1 MQSVIMK
8 TYIHAPIEKVWEA
21 LSDHEGYVRYK
32 GFSVSKLLKEGEK
45 ERNGV
50 GAVREVH
57 GMGSKF
63 VEDIVKFEPP
73 RMFEY
78 KVVKC
83 SRPLG
88 HEIGRVELIP
98 RGEGTEIH
106 WLTVF
111 WLKIPVI
118 GKLMEPRTKIEATDF
133 FYDFLLDMKDKLEA
147 EVSRSA

>member
-1 MQSVIMK
+1 VQSVIMK

-21 LSDHEGYVRYK
+21 ITDHEGYVRYK
-32 GFSVSKLLKEGEK
+32 GFSLSKLLKEGDQ
-45 ERNGV
+45 ERNGL

-63 VEDIVKFEPP
+63 VENIVKFEPP
-73 RMFEY
+73 RIFEY

-111 WLKIPVI
+111 WLKIPLI
-118 GKLMEPRTKIEATDF
+118 GRWMEPRTRIEARDF
-133 FYDFLLDMKDKLEA
+133 FYDFLLDMKDKLES
-147 EVSRSA
+147 ESR

>member
-1 MQSVIMK
+1 
-8 TYIHAPIEKVWEA
+8 
-21 LSDHEGYVRYK
+21 
-32 GFSVSKLLKEGEK
+32 LLKEGDK

-63 VEDIVKFEPP
+63 VGNIVKFGPP
-73 RMFEY
+73 RMLEY

-83 SRPLG
+83 TRPLG
-88 HEIGRVELIP
+88 QDIGRVELIP

-111 WLKIPVI
+111 WLKIPVL
-118 GKLMEPRTKIEATDF
+118 GKLMEPRTRIKARDF
-133 FYDFLLDMKDKLEA
+133 FYDFLLEMKDKLEG
-147 EVSRSA
+147 EVAPST